1 MSTATLFTDILAQ
14 GIRKGQIPARTKDA
28 REWYRA
34 TAKKYGSVDE
44 SQLLKSDRDRL
55 TNNPQF
61 GSMYF
66 FNYDAKH
73 KDTLP
78 YWDRF
83 PLIFPFQ
90 KAKGGFKGL
99 NMHYLP
105 LPLRAK
111 LMDSL
116 YTVASDDN
124 YDEKTKLK
132 LSYDVLNGASKF
144 KYFQPTVHHYLWSQF
159 RSRFLYIYPSEW
171 DISIFLPLERFQ
183 GATKTQVWKDTREMV
198 RG

>member
-1 MSTATLFTDILAQ
+1 MSTATLFTDVLAK
-14 GIRKGQIPARTKDA
+14 GIRAGQIPARTKDA
-28 REWYRA
+28 RDWYRD

-44 SQLLKSDRDRL
+44 NQLLKSDRQRL

-83 PLIFPFQ
+83 PLIFPFE
-90 KAKGGFKGL
+90 KARGGFRGL

-105 LPLRAK
+105 LPLRAQ
-111 LMDSL
+111 LMDAL
-116 YTVASDDN
+116 YSVSSN
-124 YDEKTKLK
+124 QRYDETTKLK
-132 LSYDVLNGASKF
+132 LNYQVLSGASKF
-144 KYFQPTVHHYLWSQF
+144 KHFQPTVHHYLWSQF

-171 DISIFLPLERFQ
+171 DIALMLPLHRFQ
-183 GATKTQVWKDTREMV
+183 GATASQVWKQSREKV